1 MSPKIHLVAVEDS
14 ADALGADVARS
25 LKQLDASIALTGVGG
40 ARMKSLGVQSDVDV
54 GGLAILGLFDGLRAL
69 GRVQKAV
76 VELADDVQK
85 HRPDSVVL
93 IDSWGLMWRLAR
105 ELKQRGFPGRI
116 IKLVGPQV
124 WATRPGRAKILAN
137 WCDHL
142 LCLHDFEQPFYAGTG
157 LPTTVIGN
165 PAIGRQS
172 LGDRQHYRAR
182 QEIPET
188 TPVVGL
194 LLGSRTSELKR
205 VGPALID
212 AARLVCAQHPTAHV
226 LCLPAPSV
234 RDQVEEAASRWD
246 FNHIIAQPDDDPA
259 DVMAAMDLA
268 LSCSGTVTTELAEQG
283 VPVITGYKLGWLSWA
298 LARLFLLRTK
308 YISLINVA
316 ANREVIPEFV
326 QTRLTPGNLATAAH
340 HLLTDANARNT
351 QRAQQFDA
359 IAKLRGAGDESTA
372 TRAATAILSDL
383 RQAS

>member
-1 MSPKIHLVAVEDS
+1 MSPKVHLVAVEDS

-25 LKQLDASIALTGVGG
+25 LQQLDASIALTGAGG
-40 ARMKSLGVQSDVDV
+40 ARMKALGVQSDVDV

-76 VELADDVQK
+76 VELADDVEKQK
-85 HRPDSVVL
+85 PDSVVL

-124 WATRPGRAKILAN
+124 WATRPGRAKTLAK

-142 LCLHDFEQPFYAGTG
+142 LCLHDFEPPFYADSG

-165 PAIGRQS
+165 PAIGRQPR
-172 LGDRQHYRAR
+172 GDRARYRA
-182 QEIPET
+182 QQGMPET

-212 AARLVCAQHPTAHV
+212 AARELCAQHPTAHV

-234 RDQVEEAASRWD
+234 RDQVKEAASRWD
-246 FNHIIAQPDDDPA
+246 FSHIVSQSDDDPA
-259 DVMAAMDLA
+259 DVMAAMDLS

-298 LARLFLLRTK
+298 LARMFLLRTK

-326 QTRLTPGNLATAAH
+326 QTRLTPRNLAAAAH
-340 HLLTDANARNT
+340 HLLTDANARNI

-359 IAKLRGAGDESTA
+359 IAKLRGAGDETTA
-372 TRAATAILSDL
+372 TRAATAILRDL
-383 RQAS
+383 HQSS

>member
-25 LKQLDASIALTGVGG
+25 LKGLDASIALTCVGG
-40 ARMKSLGVQSDVDV
+40 ARMKALGVRSHVDV

-76 VELADDVQK
+76 VELADDVEKQK
-85 HRPDSVVL
+85 PDSVVL

-124 WATRPGRAKILAN
+124 WATRPGRAKTLAK

-142 LCLHDFEQPFYAGTG
+142 LCLHDFEQPFYADTS

-172 LGDRQHYRAR
+172 LGDRERYRAAHGIK
-182 QEIPET
+182 EAT
-188 TPVVGL
+188 TVVGL

-205 VGPALID
+205 VGPALIG
-212 AARLVCAQHPTAHV
+212 AARIVCARHPSATV

-234 RDQVEEAASRWD
+234 RHQVEEAASRWD
-246 FNHIIAQPDDDPA
+246 FNHLVSQPDDDPA

-298 LARLFLLRTK
+298 LARMFLLRTM

-326 QTRLTPGNLATAAH
+326 QTRLTPSNLASAAH
-340 HLLTDANARNT
+340 HLLTDANARNI
-351 QRAQQFDA
+351 QRARQFDA
-359 IAKLRGAGDESTA
+359 IAKLCGAGDETTA
-372 TRAATAILSDL
+372 TRAATAILRDL

>member
-40 ARMKSLGVQSDVDV
+40 ARMKALGIQSDVDV
-54 GGLAILGLFDGLRAL
+54 GGLAILGLVDGLRAL

-85 HRPDSVVL
+85 QKPDSVVL

-124 WATRPGRAKILAN
+124 WATRPGRAKTLAK

-142 LCLHDFEQPFYAGTG
+142 LCLHDFEQPFYADTG

-172 LGDRQHYRAR
+172 LGDRERYRAAHGIK
-182 QEIPET
+182 EAT
-188 TPVVGL
+188 TVVGL

-205 VGPALID
+205 VGPALIG
-212 AARLVCAQHPTAHV
+212 AARIVCARHPSANV

-234 RDQVEEAASRWD
+234 RHHVEEAASRWD

-298 LARLFLLRTK
+298 LARLFLLRTR

-351 QRAQQFDA
+351 QRAQQFEA
-359 IAKLRGAGDESTA
+359 IAKLRGAGEESTA
-372 TRAATAILSDL
+372 TRAAIAILSDL